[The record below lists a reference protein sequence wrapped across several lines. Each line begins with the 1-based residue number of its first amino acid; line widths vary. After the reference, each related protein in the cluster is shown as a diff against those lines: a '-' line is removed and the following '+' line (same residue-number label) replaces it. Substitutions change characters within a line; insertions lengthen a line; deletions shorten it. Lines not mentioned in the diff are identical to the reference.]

1 MNTSDI
7 LARNARKYPTHDALV
22 CDDKR
27 LSYAELNDYVT
38 NLAYSFIDLGIQKRD
53 PIVLFMPNS
62 LEFAVSY
69 FAIQRAGGIVIP
81 VSAHATKYEVAHILA
96 HSDAKALVVH
106 DLLYP
111 IVGEINGVICLKT
124 GDAAGHFQSM
134 RYLMSHERQ
143 TTPLLP
149 ILKEDDLASILY
161 TSGTTSQPKGVL
173 FNYRS
178 LLAMTHMVA
187 IEMEL
192 KPDSKPIIAM
202 SMSHAASLHLFF
214 VPSLM
219 IGATVVLMPD
229 FSAEKM
235 LTLIQH
241 ERTTH
246 FFGAPL
252 YYLMLARFE
261 QLPYTDLSTMIWWVY
276 GGAPM
281 SEQEVQFVM
290 EKMNTQRLVGFYG
303 LTETGPSGSML
314 FPEEHDQG
322 AGSIGK
328 HAPYGSELRI
338 VNEQGQD
345 TAVDEVGEIWIKG
358 ATNMVGYVDAA
369 EETDATMINGWIKT
383 GDLAKRDE
391 LDYIWLVDRKKD
403 IIITG
408 GQIVYPR
415 EVEELLIQME
425 GVHEVAVIG
434 VPHPD
439 FGETVKAF
447 YVGDAQL
454 DADILGDYAN
464 EYLATYKVP
473 RRYERLDVLPRNISG
488 KVLKQELR
496 NRS

>member
-1 MNTSDI
+1 MNTSEI
-7 LARNARKYPTHDALV
+7 LARNARKYPAHEAIV
-22 CDDKR
+22 CDNKR
-27 LSYAELNDYVT
+27 LSYAQLNEYVT
-38 NLAYSFIDLGIQKRD
+38 NLAYSLIELGINSRD
-53 PIVLFMPNS
+53 PVVLFMPNS
-62 LEFAVSY
+62 LEFAISY
-69 FAIQRAGGIVIP
+69 FAIQRAGGIVVP
-81 VSAHATKYEVAHILA
+81 LSAHATKYEVSHILA
-96 HSDAKALVVH
+96 HSQAKALVVH

-124 GDAAGHFQSM
+124 GDALGHFQSI
-134 RYLMSHERQ
+134 RYLMSHERE
-143 TTPLLP
+143 TPPLLP
-149 ILKEDDLASILY
+149 TLKEDDLASILY

-202 SMSHAASLHLFF
+202 SLSHAASLHLFF
-214 VPSLM
+214 VPTLM
-219 IGATVVLMPD
+219 IGATLVLMPE

-235 LTLIQH
+235 LSLIQH

-252 YYLMLARFE
+252 YYLMLARCD

-281 SEQEVQFVM
+281 SREEVLFVM
-290 EKMNTQRLVGFYG
+290 NKMNTQRLVGFYG
-303 LTETGPSGSML
+303 LTETGPNGSML

-322 AGSIGK
+322 AGSIGQ
-328 HAPYGSELRI
+328 HAPYGCEMRI
-338 VNEQGQD
+338 VNDQGED
-345 TAVDEVGEIWIKG
+345 TEAEEVGEIWIKG
-358 ATNMVGYVDAA
+358 ATNMVGYIGAS
-369 EETDATMINGWIKT
+369 EETHATMIDGWIKT

-391 LDYIWLVDRKKD
+391 LGYIWIIDRKKD

-415 EVEELLIQME
+415 EVEELLIQLE

-439 FGETVKAF
+439 FGETVKAY
-447 YVGDAQL
+447 YVGDDRVNAEM
-454 DADILGDYAN
+454 LGDYAN

-496 NRS
+496 NHS